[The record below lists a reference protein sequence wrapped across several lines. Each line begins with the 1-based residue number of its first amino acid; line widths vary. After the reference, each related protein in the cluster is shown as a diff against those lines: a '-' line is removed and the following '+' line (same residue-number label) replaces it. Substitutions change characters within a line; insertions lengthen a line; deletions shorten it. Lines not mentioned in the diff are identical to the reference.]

1 MWYNFVH
8 ITYFKYFFLTVSQ
21 NNFGNKIPIPTP
33 MVPFIP
39 RTGLHLQLGQRKY
52 NSEILHFF
60 VALAIEQC
68 YSNEPF
74 QALKCKNGPTIREL
88 NGSVENS

>member
-1 MWYNFVH
+1 MMVE
-8 ITYFKYFFLTVSQ
+8 FLSR
-21 NNFGNKIPIPTP
+21 
-33 MVPFIP
+33 MC
-39 RTGLHLQLGQRKY
+39 LHLQLGQRKY

-60 VALAIEQC
+60 CCTSNA
-68 YSNEPF
+68 SNEPF